1 MIELPKE
8 VQDRI
13 AALAEEFIS
22 GLPDRMREIRA
33 LFDQAESGNRESLRE
48 MRLMVHRIAGSAA
61 TFDFEE
67 LGEAARSLESNVETD
82 LSREKR
88 SPSQATRE
96 TFELFHRYMN
106 AAGGGAR
113 GTRGD
118 GMADRADGV
127 VTAESENGGITTGN
141 SSAETDRG
149 TSVTSATSATSAT
162 ATTAATA
169 VESLAVRYDR
179 AVVLVGDVPGL
190 PGDFGEQVGVFRFVV
205 SFTADIEG
213 VAPFCDACLKPV
225 NVSAESDEAIVEEAS
240 GEESTRDAYRYVVIV
255 AAVDYFAAR
264 PRRLKALAEIRRKYE
279 DQVVLILVGDE
290 DDFTTRLRS
299 IRYGAEAFLS
309 TPIDTTLF
317 VDKIDSLTANRSP
330 DPFHVLIVDDDP
342 EQVSNTALVL
352 QEAGMITSVVTDP
365 SQIFKVLVEYRPE
378 LILLDMYMP
387 DCTGAE
393 LAAIV
398 RQNENFVGIPII
410 FLSVETDQEKQFE
423 AIQNGGDGFLVKP
436 IEPRQLVATVNV
448 RATRTRAM
456 RFYMER
462 DSLTG
467 LLNHTNLKNQIEQEL
482 QRARRIGLSM
492 VFAMIDMDHFK
503 SVNDT
508 YGHLT
513 GDRVIKS
520 LARLLQERLRRSDT
534 IGRYG
539 GEEFGVILFNTDASW
554 AETIMNEIRESFG
567 RLRQSDGNA
576 EFTVTLSCGIAE
588 FPQFGSASE
597 LNEAADAALYRAK
610 QTGRNRVVIASPESS
625 ES

>member
-8 VQDRI
+8 VQDRVT
-13 AALAEEFIS
+13 ALAEEFVS

-33 LFDQAESGNRESLRE
+33 LFDQAESGNRTSLRE
-48 MRLMVHRIAGSAA
+48 MRLQVHRIAGSAA
-61 TFDFEE
+61 TFDFEP
-67 LGEAARSLESNVETD
+67 LGEAARSLEMNVEND
-82 LSREKR
+82 LACEERGPSRG
-88 SPSQATRE
+88 TRE
-96 TFELFHRYMN
+96 SFELFHRQMN
-106 AAGGGAR
+106 SAGRDRTDAAKDAGA
-113 GTRGD
+113 T
-118 GMADRADGV
+118 ADSA
-127 VTAESENGGITTGN
+127 NGGSATEGDETGE
-141 SSAETDRG
+141 SDRG
-149 TSVTSATSATSAT
+149 T
-162 ATTAATA
+162 TTASADA
-169 VESLAVRYDR
+169 FVVRYDR

-190 PGDFGEQVGVFRFVV
+190 PADFGEQVGVFRFVV
-205 SFTADIEG
+205 SFAADIEG
-213 VAPFCDACLKPV
+213 VGPFCDACLRPMDG
-225 NVSAESDEAIVEEAS
+225 STDSD
-240 GEESTRDAYRYVVIV
+240 RDAYRYVVLV
-255 AAVDYFAAR
+255 AAVDYFAAK
-264 PRRLKALAEIRRKYE
+264 PRRLKMLAEIRKKYGN
-279 DQVVLILVGDE
+279 QVVLILVGDE
-290 DDFTTRLRS
+290 DDFMTRLRS
-299 IRYGAEAFLS
+299 VRYGAEAFLP
-309 TPIDTTLF
+309 TPIDTTEF
-317 VDKIDSLTANRSP
+317 VDRIDSLTANRSP

-352 QEAGMITSVVTDP
+352 QDAGMITSVVTDA
-365 SQIFKVLVEYRPE
+365 SKIFNVLVEYRPE

-393 LAAIV
+393 LASIV

-436 IEPRQLVATVNV
+436 VDPRQLVATVNV

-554 AETIMNEIRESFG
+554 AETIMNEIRESFA
-567 RLRQSDGNA
+567 RLRQSDGNK

-588 FPQFGSASE
+588 FPQYGSASE

-610 QTGRNRVVIASPESS
+610 QAGRNRVVIASPEPDPGR
-625 ES
+625 